1 MILNDLFVIAASSGS
16 ETPHWKKRIFGL
28 ILGAASLEFSNLSS
42 IWKGTDEL
50 AFEDPGFQSLSVAD
64 SLQLVH
70 LGEGSDL
77 FIMFIRICTLILM
90 QGL

>member
-28 ILGAASLEFSNLSS
+28 TLGAASLESF
-42 IWKGTDEL
+42 IHWKGTDEL
-50 AFEDPGFQSLSVAD
+50 AFEDPGFQSLFVAD

-70 LGEGSDL
+70 LGEGSHL
-77 FIMFIRICTLILM
+77 FIMFIRICSLILM